1 MHGVSTMAKKKIKY
15 TKIDGLEDSDFSV
28 SKVRI
33 TTMVDKDILD
43 WLKREA
49 KKRDGKYQT
58 ILNHILREAK
68 GTNPDRLTDLEIRL
82 EELERKIS

>member
-1 MHGVSTMAKKKIKY
+1 MAKKTVKY
-15 TKIDGLEDSDFSV
+15 AKKDNLEDSDFSV

-33 TTMVDKDILD
+33 TTMIDKDLLD

-58 ILNHILREAK
+58 LLNHVLREAK
-68 GTNPDRLTDLEIRL
+68 GTNPDRLSDIESRLKEI
-82 EELERKIS
+82 EKKIS

>member
-1 MHGVSTMAKKKIKY
+1 MAKKTIKY
-15 TKIDGLEDSDFSV
+15 AKKDGLENSDFSV

-33 TTMVDKDILD
+33 TTMIDKDLLD

-58 ILNHILREAK
+58 LLNHVLREAK
-68 GTNPDRLTDLEIRL
+68 GTNPDRLSDIEARLQEI
-82 EELERKIS
+82 EKKIS

>member
-1 MHGVSTMAKKKIKY
+1 MAKKKQ
-15 TKIDGLEDSDFSV
+15 KITYSKSDGLENSDFSV

-33 TTMVDKDILD
+33 TTMIDKDILD

-49 KKRDGKYQT
+49 MKRDGKYQS

-68 GTNPDRLTDLEIRL
+68 GTNPDRLSDLEARL
-82 EELERKIS
+82 IELEKKIS